1 MNLIAP
7 SLLSADFLNLE
18 ADIEMVNRSEADW
31 FHCDV
36 MDGRFVPEADW
47 FHCDVMDGR
56 FVPNISFGIPV
67 VQAIKKKAQKPL
79 DVHLMIVEPEKYFE
93 AFAKAGADIITF
105 HYEACN
111 HIHRAVQQIKALG
124 IHAGVV
130 LNPHTP
136 VSVLE
141 DILGDLDLVLL
152 MSVNPGFG
160 GQQFIERTYE
170 KIKKLRLMIN
180 EQHATALIEVDGKL
194 RLMIN
199 EQHASALIEVDGGV
213 NTKNAKA
220 LFEAGADVL
229 VAGNAVF
236 KSENPMETIRELKS
250 C

>member
-1 MNLIAP
+1 MIAP
-7 SLLSADFLNLE
+7 SLLSADFLNLGK
-18 ADIEMVNRSEADW
+18 DVEMVNSSEADW

-36 MDGRFVPEADW
+36 MDGV
-47 FHCDVMDGR
+47 

-67 VQAIKKKAQKPL
+67 IQAIKKQATKPL
-79 DVHLMIVEPEKYFE
+79 DVHLMIVNPEHYFE

-105 HYEACN
+105 HYEACT
-111 HIHRAVQQIKALG
+111 HIHRTVQQIKSLG
-124 IHAGVV
+124 VKAGVV

-141 DILGDLDLVLL
+141 DILADLDVVLL

-170 KIKKLRLMIN
+170 KIKKLRKMII
-180 EQHATALIEVDGKL
+180 EQGATT
-194 RLMIN
+194 
-199 EQHASALIEVDGGV
+199 LIEVDGGV
-213 NTKNAKA
+213 NTKNASA

-236 KSENPMETIRELKS
+236 KSENPVETIKLLKMN
-250 C
+250 

>member
-1 MNLIAP
+1 MQKLIAP

-18 ADIEMVNRSEADW
+18 RDVEMVNRS
-31 FHCDV
+31 
-36 MDGRFVPEADW
+36 EADW

-93 AFAKAGADIITF
+93 AFAQAGADIITF
-105 HYEACN
+105 HYEACT

-136 VSVLE
+136 VAVLE
-141 DILGDLDLVLL
+141 DILCDLDVVLL

-160 GQQFIERTYE
+160 GQQFIERTYD
-170 KIKKLRLMIN
+170 KIRKLRSMIV
-180 EQHATALIEVDGKL
+180 EQNAT
-194 RLMIN
+194 
-199 EQHASALIEVDGGV
+199 ALIEVDGGV
-213 NTKNAKA
+213 NTQNAKA
-220 LFEAGADVL
+220 LFEAGSDVL

-236 KSENPMETIRELKS
+236 KSENPEETIKLMRNS
-250 C
+250 